1 MPAGSGVSYGHT
13 FTTDRET
20 TLGLLPLG
28 YGEGIPV
35 TGSGRLSAG
44 WRGESI
50 AQVGRVCMDQIV
62 VDLGDREA
70 ARGDVITLFGSGSDG
85 EPTAEDWAVAAG
97 TIAYE
102 IVTRVGGRVVRTYRG
117 DR

>member
-1 MPAGSGVSYGHT
+1 MA
-13 FTTDRET
+13 
-20 TLGLLPLG
+20 
-28 YGEGIPV
+28 
-35 TGSGRLSAG
+35 
-44 WRGESI
+44 GESI
-50 AQVGRVCMDQIV
+50 ARSGAVCMDQIV

-70 ARGDVITLFGSGSDG
+70 QRGDVVTLFGSGSDG